1 MLVVGTEAGQ
11 VLVLEPSG
19 SAVQVRVQLPSAPVL
34 LAVTGMMSV
43 EWRVVC
49 ACRDGN
55 VYTIKG
61 GELTGTVIE
70 LESMPCCLVRLEKTV
85 VVGCMSNAM
94 HAFHI
99 RGKKTWSARPW
110 TRAHPPTS
118 YIYILHL
125 HLTSYEPSLTS
136 PYTPFRSV
144 YLDAPI
150 TSMEVLQLQ
159 KTRSLKALL
168 VALLTGEV
176 RLVRVKVRVRCGW
189 LGVGVVAWQC

>member
-99 RGKKTWSARPW
+99 RGKKTWSAWPW
-110 TRAHPPTS
+110 TRVHPLTS
-118 YIYILHL
+118 YIIYNYI
-125 HLTSYEPSLTS
+125 
-136 PYTPFRSV
+136 
-144 YLDAPI
+144 
-150 TSMEVLQLQ
+150 
-159 KTRSLKALL
+159 
-168 VALLTGEV
+168 
-176 RLVRVKVRVRCGW
+176 
-189 LGVGVVAWQC
+189 